1 MVKINVYE
9 ARIFFFFVVV
19 DFFFSFFKES
29 TMYPKVIRYISFLK
43 LTLG

>member
-9 ARIFFFFVVV
+9 ARIFFLVVV

-29 TMYPKVIRYISFLK
+29 TMYPKVITYISFLQ